1 MEEKS
6 RLEEYKFKE
15 IPKDLLSRGNLI
27 TKSDGLEVISGQI
40 TCASNATDVIKDLKE
55 SDDTR

>member
-6 RLEEYKFKE
+6 CLLEECKFEE

-27 TKSDGLEVISGQI
+27 TENDGFGSHLGTNYLCIRHYQCYRRSQEV
-40 TCASNATDVIKDLKE
+40 
-55 SDDTR
+55 R